1 MPANMGGQPPLSF
14 DPSTAALGTTTLSDF
29 LIGAAIA
36 IAIGALIAAACSYR
50 RRTSR
55 GFQLTIIALPL
66 AVQTVVTLV
75 SGNVG
80 AGIAVLGA
88 FSLVRFRSM
97 AGTPRDMATIFVAMA
112 CGICVGMDCAWMGA
126 ALAAVF
132 SVLLVVGEL
141 LPGHGRQVSLHADLA
156 TVEAV
161 KQVEEALAARK
172 LRYQQR
178 EVSTCEKEGREARCK
193 AAWDLTL
200 PNGNDPVDTLP
211 VVLAVEGCLKASL
224 GKPGE
229 SEDM

>member
-1 MPANMGGQPPLSF
+1 MPERMGGQPPLSF

-36 IAIGALIAAACSYR
+36 IVIGAVVAAACSFR

-132 SVLLVVGEL
+132 SVLLVAGEL
-141 LPGHGRQVSLHADLA
+141 LPGHGRQVSLNADLVTA
-156 TVEAV
+156 DAV
-161 KQVEEALAARK
+161 KQVEAALEARK
-172 LRYQQR
+172 LKYQQR
-178 EVSTCEKEGREARCK
+178 EVSIDSKEGKEGRCK
-193 AAWDLTL
+193 ASWDLTL
-200 PNGNDPVDTLP
+200 PNGSDPVDMLP
-211 VVLAVEGCLKASL
+211 VVLATEGCLKASL